1 MPNEPR
7 INLVNEELLTAG
19 DWFGAVGASIAKPAR
34 LTLRAVGQ
42 VHPVPRLRQ
51 PVPIVSD
58 SRMREG
64 GKYRWDRTTGAPLDI
79 RLNPKSDHLELTFA
93 LEIGHLLDHQ
103 ALGTPGEFASVAHP
117 RLAGW
122 RKALES
128 SRSFQKLEDL
138 QAAGTIP
145 YRFADG
151 VIRQVEVGRI
161 AGYLLDPPELFSRS
175 YSQFI
180 ARESR
185 NAILQAQLHGFRRP
199 ENPSSVVPYYWDDD
213 DFAAVAASLQKLIIE
228 VGWKRTVTSPG
239 SRRPRP

>member
-1 MPNEPR
+1 
-7 INLVNEELLTAG
+7 VNEKLLTIA
-19 DWFGAVGASIAKPAR
+19 DWFGPVGASVAKAVS
-34 LTLRAVGQ
+34 LTLRAVGR
-42 VHPVPRLRQ
+42 VHRVPRLRQ
-51 PVPIVSD
+51 PVPIVCD

-64 GKYRWDRTTGAPLDI
+64 GKYRWDRATGAPLDI

-103 ALGTPGEFASVAHP
+103 AAGTPGEFASVAHP

-122 RKALES
+122 RKAVES

-151 VIRQVEVGRI
+151 ATRQVQVGRI
-161 AGYLLDPPELFSRS
+161 AGYLLEPPELFSRS

-180 ARESR
+180 TTESR
-185 NAILQAQLHGFRRP
+185 DPILQAQFHGFRRP

-213 DFAAVAASLQKLIIE
+213 DFAAIAASLQRFIIE
-228 VGWKRTVTSPG
+228 VGWNRRVPSPG
-239 SRRPRP
+239 SRRSRP